1 MAGAMNIPYIIKMGF
16 SKQEYFIIVKGIG
29 MIALFGGAF
38 LGGIVMVRLG
48 IANSLWVFG
57 ILQAVST
64 VCFALLMIVGK
75 NHAVLTGIVAF
86 EFLATG
92 LGQAAYAT
100 YMAVQT
106 NKRFTA
112 TQYAMMTGLMAIPG
126 TVAAAITGFMVEYL
140 GWSGFYIAC
149 ALVALPGMLLLIR
162 IAPWGSSN
170 EEIDASVGPDN

>member
-1 MAGAMNIPYIIKMGF
+1 MFKIRHFGIEKAVGQVDGVFSERPGVNVINHSGLTAVAGK
-16 SKQEYFIIVKGIG
+16 
-29 MIALFGGAF
+29 
-38 LGGIVMVRLG
+38 
-48 IANSLWVFG
+48 VFG
-57 ILQAVST
+57 SGHQP
-64 VCFALLMIVGK
+64 CGFALLVIYGR
-75 NHAVLTGIVAF
+75 NHILLSGIVAF

-112 TQYAMMTGLMAIPG
+112 TQYAMMTSLMAIPG
-126 TVAAAITGFMVEYL
+126 TVAAAITGYMAEYL
-140 GWSGFYIAC
+140 GWSGFYIVC

-170 EEIDASVGPDN
+170 QEIDASLRQGE